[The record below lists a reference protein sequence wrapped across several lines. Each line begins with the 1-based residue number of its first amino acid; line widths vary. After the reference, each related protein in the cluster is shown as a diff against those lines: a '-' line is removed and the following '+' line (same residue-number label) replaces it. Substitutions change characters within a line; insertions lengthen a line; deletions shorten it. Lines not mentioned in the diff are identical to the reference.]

1 MKTADQLHPLA
12 PTELVHYLPEI
23 RTALEQQ
30 RRFRLDQLGELVEA
44 AVNAPPQ
51 APENVHDEVSEILRT
66 GAAKALVE
74 VEDALARMRAGR
86 YGICEQCATPIAVER
101 LEILPM
107 SRYCMRC
114 QHELQTRPGPDGSAP
129 SPR

>member
-1 MKTADQLHPLA
+1 METADRLHALA
-12 PTELVHYLPEI
+12 PSELAHYLPEL

-44 AVNAPPQ
+44 AANAPPQ
-51 APENVHDEVSEILRT
+51 ALDDVHDEVSEILRA
-66 GAAKALVE
+66 GAARALVE

-86 YGICEQCATPIAVER
+86 YGRCGQCAAPIALER

-114 QHELQTRPGPDGSAP
+114 QHQLQTRRRPGEP
-129 SPR
+129 SVQP